1 MHPQKGGF
9 DAFRGGDDEF
19 GLSLSFDA
27 NLQPALEVSSTALRR
42 ADDIFQNEQ
51 EIILQ
56 AAQDTT
62 KPKKPQL
69 YIDEN
74 GYVLSYNV
82 SLRALNTFRAIDS
95 SPKVDRPVQIPRS
108 ITRPHKRHR

>member
-1 MHPQKGGF
+1 M
-9 DAFRGGDDEF
+9 
-19 GLSLSFDA
+19 
-27 NLQPALEVSSTALRR
+27 R

-51 EIILQ
+51 EMIMQ

-74 GYVLSYNV
+74 GYVLYYNSY
-82 SLRALNTFRAIDS
+82 LRALKCST
-95 SPKVDRPVQIPRS
+95 P
-108 ITRPHKRHR
+108 

>member
-1 MHPQKGGF
+1 MK
-9 DAFRGGDDEF
+9 
-19 GLSLSFDA
+19 
-27 NLQPALEVSSTALRR
+27 LQPALEVSSTALVR

-51 EIILQ
+51 EMIMQ

-74 GYVLSYNV
+74 GY
-82 SLRALNTFRAIDS
+82 ALCYKISPQTLKVPHAVGS
-95 SPKVDRPVQIPRS
+95 SPRVDRPVQIPTC
-108 ITRPHKRHR
+108 IFLPHKRHR